1 MLKHILRNFLDTLCY
16 KTFYYSIECDCNQE
30 GTNRT
35 SCDVKTGQCSCN
47 NGWEGKR
54 CEINQGKSLLRK
66 FLHARRSQGH
76 V

>member
-30 GTNRT
+30 GTNRN

-54 CEINQGKSLLRK
+54 CEINQGKSL
-66 FLHARRSQGH
+66 
-76 V
+76 